1 MGEMGEAP
9 FLLKNN
15 LYNTF
20 DIHPLSN
27 ILAKIFR

>member
-1 MGEMGEAP
+1 MGEAP

-27 ILAKIFR
+27 NLAKIFDVK